1 MQERQ
6 GQPLPEGLYISDV
19 AYNPAWVSKCEGHSG
34 FLFGFTQTIIHWS
47 FIMNVTSLGFL
58 SLHQIIGDPRKNIPP
73 IIPVCRSTWWSGI
86 KSGRYPKGIKIS
98 PRRTAWRVQD
108 IQALLNSLS

>member
-1 MQERQ
+1 M
-6 GQPLPEGLYISDV
+6 
-19 AYNPAWVSKCEGHSG
+19 
-34 FLFGFTQTIIHWS
+34 
-47 FIMNVTSLGFL
+47 SLDNSALL
-58 SLHQIIGDPRKNIPP
+58 SIRQIIGDPRKNIPP